1 MTATDELLGLVE
13 QRDEDDAAL
22 GSVRIIWFMLLA
34 CILWII
40 WMLASAGVF
49 SGWLAGQPWPAP
61 CCAGGGWW
69 RATA

>member
-34 CILWII
+34 CIIWIV
-40 WMLASAGVF
+40 WMLASVGVF
-49 SGWLAGQPWPAP
+49 GRWLTGQP
-61 CCAGGGWW
+61 
-69 RATA
+69 